1 MLLNPSNKDAEKN
14 YLSLLFRTDPIK
26 ALVQKSN
33 SSMLSKD
40 ALEQDILLRKCL
52 SLLREEN
59 FESEEIK
66 IVASIAIGLIEKLE
80 DRETWRKS
88 PENALL
94 ICELLAEIGY
104 TDLALK
110 KVKKII
116 EKNSNFA
123 DAIFL
128 ALSLIHI

>member
-1 MLLNPSNKDAEKN
+1 
-14 YLSLLFRTDPIK
+14 
-26 ALVQKSN
+26 
-33 SSMLSKD
+33 MLSKD

-94 ICELLAEIGY
+94 ICELLAELDIL
-104 TDLALK
+104 TSLLK
-110 KVKKII
+110 KL
-116 EKNSNFA
+116 KNNRENSTLA

-128 ALSLIHI
+128 ATKLVVHLLRIELRQGQ